1 VQQFCP
7 SRFSLFSIASVSP
20 TRLSPA
26 GSVAQ
31 NGDRWLPPVKLQFQC
46 STITKGFDPVA
57 YFTKYP
63 GWLISM
69 PRDLLCALTANKGH
83 LCFATARRGRCLGRT
98 NRLVKTCELTRRAF
112 VWCQGAQQVPRL
124 PPDFLSSLVASIN
137 SMRLSLKKAAYVAVD
152 ESSVVGNPEY
162 ARDDKG
168 EGGDF
173 YGELSDR
180 MDREQPQK
188 TNLRSVPKGRLR
200 IAQDVV
206 LGGVNHRDQSRRDD

>member
-1 VQQFCP
+1 
-7 SRFSLFSIASVSP
+7 
-20 TRLSPA
+20 
-26 GSVAQ
+26 
-31 NGDRWLPPVKLQFQC
+31 
-46 STITKGFDPVA
+46 
-57 YFTKYP
+57 
-63 GWLISM
+63 
-69 PRDLLCALTANKGH
+69 
-83 LCFATARRGRCLGRT
+83 
-98 NRLVKTCELTRRAF
+98 
-112 VWCQGAQQVPRL
+112 
-124 PPDFLSSLVASIN
+124 
-137 SMRLSLKKAAYVAVD
+137 MRLSLKKAAYVAVD

>member
-1 VQQFCP
+1 VSSQILTK
-7 SRFSLFSIASVSP
+7 RFVRP
-20 TRLSPA
+20 K
-26 GSVAQ
+26 Q
-31 NGDRWLPPVKLQFQC
+31 
-46 STITKGFDPVA
+46 
-57 YFTKYP
+57 
-63 GWLISM
+63 
-69 PRDLLCALTANKGH
+69 
-83 LCFATARRGRCLGRT
+83 
-98 NRLVKTCELTRRAF
+98 LTRRAVAKQRWPLF
-112 VWCQGAQQVPRL
+112 DVKAHSR
-124 PPDFLSSLVASIN
+124 SL
-137 SMRLSLKKAAYVAVD
+137 
-152 ESSVVGNPEY
+152 GF